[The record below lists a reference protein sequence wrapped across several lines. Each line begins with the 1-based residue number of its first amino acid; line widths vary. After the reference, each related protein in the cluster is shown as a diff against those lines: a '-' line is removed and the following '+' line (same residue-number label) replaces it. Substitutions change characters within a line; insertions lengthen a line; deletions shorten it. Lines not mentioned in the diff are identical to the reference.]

1 MADKQIGKVIHFYD
15 KINVA
20 VISLTKNLK
29 LEEPIKIIKDGL
41 EFTQTVKSMQL
52 NHKPVTMAKK
62 GEEIAIKVD
71 QPVKKGAK
79 VYKV

>member
-15 KINVA
+15 KISVA
-20 VISLTKNLK
+20 VLSLSENLK
-29 LEEPIKIIKDGL
+29 TDDRIKFVKDNQ
-41 EFTQTVKSMQL
+41 EFIQQVSSMQL
-52 NHKPVTMAKK
+52 DHKPVSAAKK
-62 GEEIAIKVD
+62 GEEVAIKVD